1 MSEITCRCGQTALEL
16 TGAPILAATCHCT
29 SCRTA
34 GAELAALPGAL
45 PVTDA
50 NGGTPF
56 VLWRKDRA
64 RVIRGAGTLREH
76 RLSPKGSR
84 RAVATCC
91 NTPMYLEFKGGHW
104 LSLYAARFDP
114 SPPTEMR
121 TMLMDAIPGSIPDD
135 GLPGAQRQPARFMMK
150 LLGAWAGT
158 GFRFFKLA
166 PMPPLE
172 DRR

>member
-1 MSEITCRCGQTALEL
+1 MTEITCPCGQTALVL
-16 TGAPILAATCHCT
+16 TGTPILTATCHCH

-34 GAELAALPGAL
+34 AAHLAALPGAT

-50 NGGTPF
+50 NGGTPY
-56 VLWRKDRA
+56 VMWRKDRVA
-64 RVIRGAGTLREH
+64 VSRGALTLREH
-76 RLSPKGSR
+76 KLTEKGSR

-91 NTPMYLEFKGGHW
+91 NAPVYLEFPGGHW

-114 SPPTEMR
+114 PPPVQMR
-121 TMLMDAIPGSIPDD
+121 TMLMDAPPGSVPDD
-135 GLPGAQRQPARFMMK
+135 GIPGARRQSARFMLS

-158 GFRFFKLA
+158 GFRFFKMA

-172 DRR
+172 EIR